1 MQYRVR
7 ESGARLAAYDF
18 QKIGGA
24 RGIAAR
30 HHRSRDFDRR
40 ARCGFEEDGR
50 HRLAHDV
57 GNRAR
62 PARGHHS
69 QFAAEIAHHVQVVN
83 QHFGNHQP
91 LHVLRIGLAFDE
103 RSAAGLVGQQ
113 SGGDRRHPGK
123 HELAQLAGRDPSL
136 QLAVPGPEPPVLVR
150 HEPRLAF
157 HATDERFRL
166 GERRRERLLA
176 QDVDAALGRGIDP
189 GSVGFARRDHVEGV
203 DGFGSEHRI
212 GIAIDVR
219 DRKFSR
225 AVLRPRAIRIADR
238 DEMHALAQVPPADK
252 VIPADHSRAGHR
264 DSERLGFRGLSCHD

>member
-1 MQYRVR
+1 MPVTSTGAPDAVSRKMAATVSPTTSGTVR
-7 ESGARLAAYDF
+7 APRAATTRNSP
-18 QKIGGA
+18 QRI
-24 RGIAAR
+24 
-30 HHRSRDFDRR
+30 S
-40 ARCGFEEDGR
+40 
-50 HRLAHDV
+50 
-57 GNRAR
+57 
-62 PARGHHS
+62 
-69 QFAAEIAHHVQVVN
+69 HHVQVMN

-91 LHVLRIGLAFDE
+91 LHVLRIGLALDAAVGG
-103 RSAAGLVGQQ
+103 RST
-113 SGGDRRHPGK
+113 SGNSPEVIVAIRASTK
-123 HELAQLAGRDPSL
+123 LAQLAGRDPSL

-150 HEPRLAF
+150 HEPRLAL
-157 HATDERFRL
+157 HATDERLRL

-225 AVLRPRAIRIADR
+225 ALLRPRAIRIADR

-252 VIPADHSRAGHR
+252 VIPADHSAPATATRSGSISWAVVP
-264 DSERLGFRGLSCHD
+264 